1 MSTDVIEGGR
11 VAQPEDP
18 VDPTEPG
25 GRARLASVWAELR
38 RVSGRSTGVIAGLVI
53 LCIYLAITEPIFATW
68 GNITNVVAGNS
79 VILVLAIGAT
89 FVILSGGIDLSTAA
103 AGAAAGMVFGLLL
116 EHGAGGLLA
125 VLGTLAFG
133 LLLGFVNGFLI
144 SYIKIPFLVVTLGTL
159 SVFESFG
166 LVVNGG
172 KTINTFSLGGFSAV
186 YKFTLNDV
194 AGIPYLLIFDVILVV
209 VAALVL
215 RFTSLGRSIYA
226 IGSNSEAARLN
237 GINVARTTLLVYVI
251 AGLCAGIGALVQVG
265 RLTGASPNIDST
277 LLLTVI
283 AAVLI
288 GGTAYTGGE
297 GGVGGTVLGVLFL
310 GIIQNGLTLSDV
322 STFWRGT
329 VNGVV
334 LIVAVAL
341 GVARDRGWLRLP
353 GGLRRG

>member
-1 MSTDVIEGGR
+1 MSSDQLAAEKRPDSGHGGPSHD
-11 VAQPEDP
+11 AAPS
-18 VDPTEPG
+18 
-25 GRARLASVWAELR
+25 RAASVWSEIQ

-53 LCIYLAITEPIFATW
+53 LCIYLAATQPVFATW
-68 GNITNVVAGNS
+68 GNVTNVVAGNS
-79 VILVLAIGAT
+79 VVLLLAIGAT

-103 AGAAAGMVFGLLL
+103 AGAATAIIFGELLSAGV
-116 EHGAGGLLA
+116 GALVA
-125 VLGTLAFG
+125 VAGTLAFG
-133 LLLGFVNGFLI
+133 LFLGAVNGVLI
-144 SYIKIPFLVVTLGTL
+144 SYLKIPFLVVTLGTL
-159 SVFESFG
+159 SIFESFA
-166 LVVNGG
+166 LVVSSG
-172 KTINTFSLGGFSAV
+172 KTINTFTLDGFEPV
-186 YKFTLNDV
+186 YKFTLDDV
-194 AGIPYLLIFDVILVV
+194 AGVPYLLIFDVVVVV

-215 RFTSLGRSIYA
+215 RYTSFGRGVYA

-237 GINVARTTLLVYVI
+237 GINVARTTLMVYVI
-251 AGLCAGIGALVQVG
+251 AGLCAGLAALVQVG

-310 GIIQNGLTLSDV
+310 GVIQNGLTLTDV

-329 VNGVV
+329 VNGLV

-341 GVARDRGWLRLP
+341 GVGRDRGWFRLP
-353 GGLRRG
+353 KGGRRG